1 MVTRHLTVSEYGI
14 VVGRATDDKLTVNR
28 ESSPR
33 AGPLNNL
40 QGEIVVHS
48 APSAYARR
56 DPVVKAIERD
66 SFKNSACAESS
77 GEYSSTVMATGAP
90 RDSVLAVVG
99 NLAKARKDPAVGEWQ
114 PRWLTFTLAVGEF
127 VLVYILAHALKV
139 GLTNIAA
146 VVLFW
151 AASWMAIWITV
162 AVLPLVSLSWIGNS
176 RESHVTDWS
185 AASEYVPLPV
195 TGFPAAADGSGPPPL
210 ARRFSAAA
218 IEITEGLRRAAS
230 PSGVHAIPAAARQ
243 TA

>member
-1 MVTRHLTVSEYGI
+1 MVTRHLTVSEYEI
-14 VVGRATDDKLTVNR
+14 VVGRATDDELTVNR

-48 APSAYARR
+48 APPAYARP
-56 DPVVKAIERD
+56 DPVVKAIERH
-66 SFKNSACAESS
+66 SLKNSACAESS

-99 NLAKARKDPAVGEWQ
+99 NLAKARKDPAVVDWQ
-114 PRWLTFTLAVGEF
+114 PPWLTFTLAVGEF

-151 AASWMAIWITV
+151 AAWWMAIWITV
-162 AVLPLVSLSWIGNS
+162 AVLPLVSLSWIGNAGEFRS
-176 RESHVTDWS
+176 TDWS
-185 AASEYVPLPV
+185 VAPEYVPLPV
-195 TGFPAAADGSGPPPL
+195 TVFPAAAHGSGPPPP

-218 IEITEGLRRAAS
+218 IEIAKGLRRGPG
-230 PSGVHAIPAAARQ
+230 PSRVHAIPAAAKQ